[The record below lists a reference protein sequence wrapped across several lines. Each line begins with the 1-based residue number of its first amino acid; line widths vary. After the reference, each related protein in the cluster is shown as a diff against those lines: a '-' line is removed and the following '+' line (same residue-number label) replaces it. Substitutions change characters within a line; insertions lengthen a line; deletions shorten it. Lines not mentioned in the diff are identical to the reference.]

1 MLCSGTV
8 LASCLLLVEIHIPRK
23 MPHFVDYFVVCGLDS
38 KSLDK
43 DASSSSGKKVHSG
56 RVLCEAMFVYS
67 K

>member
-1 MLCSGTV
+1 
-8 LASCLLLVEIHIPRK
+8 

-43 DASSSSGKKVHSG
+43 DTSSSSGKEVYSG
-56 RVLCEAMFVYS
+56 RVLCGAMFVYS